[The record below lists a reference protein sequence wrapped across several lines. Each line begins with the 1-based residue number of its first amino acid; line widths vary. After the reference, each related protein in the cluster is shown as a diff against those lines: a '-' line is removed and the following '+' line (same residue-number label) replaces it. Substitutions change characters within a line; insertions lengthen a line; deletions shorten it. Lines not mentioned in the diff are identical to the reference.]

1 MIVCEKK
8 IKIMLPIVIVDIL
21 IINPIAK
28 SKKNPDAKI
37 ITVPPGKEKLKNN
50 NKKEKYNNK
59 EKK

>member
-1 MIVCEKK
+1 MIVFEKN
-8 IKIMLPIVIVDIL
+8 IKIMLPIVIEDIL

-37 ITVPPGKEKLKNN
+37 ITVPPGKEKVKNN
-50 NKKEKYNNK
+50 NNKQKYNIK